1 MIRQLHITAR
11 FFSGQL
17 ELITVD
23 PLQVKSKGYKP
34 TFNKKLSY
42 GLKFGEAAST
52 T

>member
-23 PLQVKSKGYKP
+23 SLQVKSKGINLLLIKNLA
-34 TFNKKLSY
+34 TV
-42 GLKFGEAAST
+42 
-52 T
+52 